1 MRNVERSKGYG
12 KGLDVVIGGKIC
24 FSKNQESKVNIK
36 IHYRYLKWQQWRDER
51 KQSIFDELQNIPT
64 ELQYKEQGRTKDKG
78 LGNREYMELKGYREV
93 GLC

>member
-36 IHYRYLKWQQWRDER
+36 THYRYLK
-51 KQSIFDELQNIPT
+51 
-64 ELQYKEQGRTKDKG
+64 
-78 LGNREYMELKGYREV
+78 
-93 GLC
+93 